1 MIYAHIAIFVGS
13 CGVLAFSAR
22 TERLAKLELDQALDF
37 LRRAEA
43 EYESARDERRRAREV
58 MRLAT
63 ARFEQAIAR
72 EQES

>member
-1 MIYAHIAIFVGS
+1 MIYAYIAIFVGS
-13 CGVLAFSAR
+13 CGVLALSAWN
-22 TERLAKLELDQALDF
+22 ERLARLELDQALDF

>member
-1 MIYAHIAIFVGS
+1 MIYAYIALLAAS
-13 CGVLAFSAR
+13 CGVLALSAWN
-22 TERLAKLELDQALDF
+22 ERLARLELDQALDF

>member
-1 MIYAHIAIFVGS
+1 MIYAYIALLAAS
-13 CGVLAFSAR
+13 CGVLALSAWN
-22 TERLAKLELDQALDF
+22 ERLARLELDQALDF

-72 EQES
+72 ESE

>member
-1 MIYAHIAIFVGS
+1 MIYAYIALLAGS
-13 CGVLAFSAR
+13 CGVLAFSAW
-22 TERLAKLELDQALDF
+22 TERLAKLEIDQALDF

-63 ARFEQAIAR
+63 ARFEQAVAR
-72 EQES
+72 EKE